1 MKEFVD
7 QKGNLIFEINSR
19 KIIINISKLRSLMG
33 AGILSVSGCMKS
45 FSGRISDDGE
55 VFRKESKKE
64 GSIHL
69 NLKRIVNPRD
79 KNSVIQRKIIEILSH
94 EAKHIFQLRSKG
106 RFLKFCSNLRI
117 NIFLPLVII
126 CILNLIAHIIFREMG
141 FKAPIY
147 WDILLIFSPAF
158 LIFLQVCYLLD
169 PEEID
174 AREFA
179 DKAIKNKKWLEI
191 VKVKTIK

>member
-1 MKEFVD
+1 VKEFVD
-7 QKGNLIFEINSR
+7 EKGNLIFEINSR
-19 KIIINISKLRSLMG
+19 KIIINISKLRYLMG
-33 AGILSVSGCMKS
+33 TGILSVSGCMKS

-55 VFRKESKKE
+55 VFRKENKKE

-69 NLKRIVNPRD
+69 NLRKIVNPRD
-79 KNSVIQRKIIEILSH
+79 KNSIIQRKIIEILSH

-106 RFLKFCSNLRI
+106 RFLKFCSDLRI
-117 NIFLPLVII
+117 NIFLPLVTI
-126 CILNLIAHIIFREMG
+126 CILNLITQIILRGMKFET
-141 FKAPIY
+141 PIY
-147 WDILLIFSPAF
+147 LPILLIFSPAF

-179 DKAIKNKKWLEI
+179 SKAVKNKKWLEI